1 MGDQTP
7 REEDMTSSL
16 FEENSQEI
24 RDLHAPLAAR
34 MRPTT
39 FEEIVGHHELIDE
52 GQPFR
57 SIIESS
63 PSASF
68 ILYGPPGCG
77 KTTIVSVIAA
87 TSNHH
92 LEMLSAMGLSVSDI
106 KSVAQSAT
114 MRLGESQQHT
124 IVFIDEIH
132 RLTRV
137 QQDALLPHVERG
149 TFRLIGAT
157 TENPYVSLS
166 GALRSRMSVYSLHPP
181 TDHDIMQLLQRA
193 LKEDEQLREKNILV
207 SHDLL
212 EIIAQSS
219 NGDVRFS
226 LGVLETLVAAAR
238 DGVDEELLTTV
249 LGTRQ
254 RPTGGQEHYDVLS
267 AFIKSMRGSDENA
280 VVYYLARLLDAG
292 EDPVAIARRIMI
304 AASED
309 VGLADSRVITLVT
322 SAAQAIQ
329 MVGMP
334 EARIILSH
342 AALAVARAPK
352 SNSAYTAID
361 QALTYVR
368 THPVS
373 DVPHY
378 LRDSVTQAV
387 HDKSPAKDSSKDQGD
402 YKYPHAYGGYIEQR
416 YLPYDVEETFYSP
429 SDNGAE
435 AQ

>member
-1 MGDQTP
+1 
-7 REEDMTSSL
+7 MTSSL
-16 FEENSQEI
+16 FTENATSV

-34 MRPTT
+34 MRPTS
-39 FEEIVGHHELIDE
+39 FDQIVGHHELIDT

-87 TSNHH
+87 ESNHH
-92 LEMLSAMGLSVSDI
+92 LEMLSAMSLSVSDI
-106 KSVAQSAT
+106 KTISAAASL
-114 MRLGESQQHT
+114 RLGERNLHT
-124 IVFIDEIH
+124 IVFVDEIH

-166 GALRSRMSVYSLHPP
+166 GALRSRMSVYPLIPP
-181 TDHDIMQLLQRA
+181 TEEDIVDLLERA
-193 LKEDEQLREKNILV
+193 LKVDEQIIASGVDVAKE
-207 SHDLL
+207 LL
-212 EIIAQSS
+212 ETIAHSAG
-219 NGDVRFS
+219 GDVRFA
-226 LGVLETLVAAAR
+226 LGVLETLVAATTTKTA
-238 DGVDEELLTTV
+238 DEKLLANV
-249 LGTRQ
+249 LGSRQ
-254 RPTGGQEHYDVLS
+254 RPTGGEEHYDTLS
-267 AFIKSMRGSDENA
+267 AFIKSMRGSDPDA
-280 VVYYLARLLDAG
+280 TVYYLARLLDAG
-292 EDPVAIARRIMI
+292 EDPLAIARRVMI

-309 VGLADSRVITLVT
+309 VGLADSRVLTLVT
-322 SAAQAIQ
+322 SAAQAIT

-352 SNSAYTAID
+352 SNSAYLAI
-361 QALTYVR
+361 QKALDYVGSA
-368 THPVS
+368 PVS
-373 DVPHY
+373 EVPHH

-387 HDKSPAKDSSKDQGD
+387 VEKNPAKEIKQHQKYRHPLSS
-402 YKYPHAYGGYIEQR
+402 GGAKNQH
-416 YLPYDVEETFYSP
+416 YLPDDVVEQFYKP
-429 SDNGAE
+429 TNNGAE
-435 AQ
+435 STTS

>member
-1 MGDQTP
+1 
-7 REEDMTSSL
+7 MTSSL
-16 FEENSQEI
+16 FSENANQV

-34 MRPTT
+34 MRPKT
-39 FEEIVGHHELIDE
+39 FEEIVGHAELIKK

-87 TSNHH
+87 QSNHH
-92 LEMLSAMGLSVSDI
+92 LEMLSAMSLSVAEI
-106 KSVAQSAT
+106 KNIASAAAL
-114 MRLGESQQHT
+114 RLGERNLHT
-124 IVFIDEIH
+124 IVFVDEIH

-166 GALRSRMSVYSLHPP
+166 AALRSRMSVYPLTPP
-181 TDHDIMQLLQRA
+181 DEGDIILLLNRA
-193 LKEDEQLREKNILV
+193 IETDEQLKKSKVKVAPI
-207 SHDLL
+207 LL
-212 EIIAQSS
+212 EQIANSS
-219 NGDVRFS
+219 GGDVRFA
-226 LGVLETLVAAAR
+226 LGVLETLVAATTTDKAT
-238 DGVDEELLTTV
+238 EELLSNV
-249 LGTRQ
+249 LGSRQ
-254 RPTGGQEHYDVLS
+254 RPTGGEEHYDTIS
-267 AFIKSMRGSDENA
+267 AFIKSMRGSDEDA
-280 VVYYLARLLDAG
+280 VVYYLARLIDAG
-292 EDPVAIARRIMI
+292 EDPLAIARRIMI

-309 VGLADSRVITLVT
+309 VGLADSRVLTLVT

-329 MVGMP
+329 MCGMP

-352 SNSAYTAID
+352 SNSAYVAID
-361 QALTYVR
+361 KALEYVKSM
-368 THPVS
+368 PVS
-373 DVPHY
+373 QVPHH

-387 HDKSPAKDSSKDQGD
+387 NEKNPARNKKSKKQEK
-402 YKYPHAYGGYIEQR
+402 YLYPHDFGGQVDQQ
-416 YLPYDVEETFYSP
+416 YLPDDVEAIFYNESG
-429 SDNGAE
+429 NGAE
-435 AQ
+435 K